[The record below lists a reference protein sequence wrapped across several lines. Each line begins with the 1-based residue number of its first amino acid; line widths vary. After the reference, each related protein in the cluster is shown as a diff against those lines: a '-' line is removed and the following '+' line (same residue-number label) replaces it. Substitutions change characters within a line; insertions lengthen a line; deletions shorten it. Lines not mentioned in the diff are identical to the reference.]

1 MRVVAVLLLMAL
13 HFGAC
18 ADAVDPT
25 LGTEQ
30 AFSLYGFLDPT
41 ASRQALRV
49 VPIVG
54 AIDGD
59 TLSALPVE
67 VTSVERGTGRTASW
81 RDSAFTFRDGS
92 TGHVFVADY
101 TPTPGE
107 TVEVRVEETTG
118 ERRVTRVEV
127 EVAPLQRPVLGTVL
141 TTGAAVT
148 YPIQIQAPRVLTT
161 ELVFRVV
168 GLAEAPLD
176 TVAVPFADVAP
187 FTDVGGGMWG
197 LDLDFLP
204 TARAFL
210 ASPQVRGAT
219 LRLVD
224 VTARVFVT
232 GPQWAVPPA
241 GLDEDRII
249 EPGTFSNVTGG
260 FGFVGS
266 GFWASTRWT
275 PSLATQ
281 SRAGFLV
288 EADPASV
295 LTINEVSGGGWVEL
309 YNPTPETLP
318 IGGYRVAVGA
328 DRATIPAGQSI
339 AGFGFTVVRVAAT
352 LQRGP
357 VVLESLSGVP
367 LVDLDVGALPDDP
380 DVFSFG
386 SYPDGRSRQIGEFA
400 QYRDFDL
407 FRGLIAPTP
416 GAPNRPVSH
425 ISVANEVF
433 TTGADGWVETINR
446 LGIRSVLVTDDPD
459 RTLSEWVQA
468 RRVGD
473 FWVADETPGRL
484 VLDQLGGE
492 VVVVVL
498 RNKNPPRVY
507 DVRPYGPQVPGQS
520 SGLLPDGERAN
531 WTEGLRPTPGAA
543 NALARFGL

>member
-1 MRVVAVLLLMAL
+1 M
-13 HFGAC
+13 
-18 ADAVDPT
+18 DPT
-25 LGTEQ
+25 LGTDQ

-41 ASRQALRV
+41 ATRQAIRI
-49 VPIVG
+49 VPIIG

-81 RDSAFTFRDGS
+81 RDSAFSFRDGS
-92 TGHVFVADY
+92 TAHVFVADY

-107 TVEVRVEETTG
+107 TVEVQIEETTG

-148 YPIQIQAPRVLTT
+148 YPIQIQAPRVLTA

-187 FTDVGGGMWG
+187 FADIGGGTWA
-197 LDLDFLP
+197 LALDFLP

-210 ASPQVRGAT
+210 ASPQARGAA
-219 LRLVD
+219 LRLAD
-224 VTARVFVT
+224 VAARVFVT
-232 GPQWAVPPA
+232 GPQWDVPPA

-266 GFWASTRWT
+266 GYWASTRWT

-281 SRAGFLV
+281 SRAGFV
-288 EADPASV
+288 VDEDPASV
-295 LTINEVSGGGWVEL
+295 LFLNEVNSASWVEL

-318 IGGYRVAVGA
+318 VGGYRVAVGA
-328 DRATIPAGQSI
+328 DRTTIPAGQSI
-339 AGFGFTVVRVAAT
+339 ARFGFTVVRVAAS

-367 LVDLDVGALPDDP
+367 LVELDVGALPDDP

-386 SYPDGRSRQIGEFA
+386 SYPDGRSRQIGEFD

-407 FRGLIAPTP
+407 FRVLLAPTP

-425 ISVANEVF
+425 ISVVNEAL

-446 LGIRSVLVTDDPD
+446 PGINSILVTDDPD

-468 RRVGD
+468 RREDD
-473 FWVADETPGRL
+473 FWVADETPGHL
-484 VLDQLGGE
+484 VLDQLGGAI
-492 VVVVVL
+492 VVVVL
-498 RNKNPPRVY
+498 RSKNPPRVF

-520 SGLLPDGERAN
+520 SGLLPDGERAT
-531 WTEGLRPTPGAA
+531 WTHGLRPTRGAA